1 MEKSLI
7 CNICNEFSFE
17 YQNDH
22 NVKVHKLACLRKQNL
37 KITQA
42 SSKIKSSN
50 VKNPVRAFFSKFVT
64 KSTEVITGIFFEN
77 LSN

>member
-7 CNICNEFSFE
+7 LICSICNEFSFE

-42 SSKIKSSN
+42 SSKIKSSI

-64 KSTEVITGIFFEN
+64 KPITKKTNGQRQRY
-77 LSN
+77 